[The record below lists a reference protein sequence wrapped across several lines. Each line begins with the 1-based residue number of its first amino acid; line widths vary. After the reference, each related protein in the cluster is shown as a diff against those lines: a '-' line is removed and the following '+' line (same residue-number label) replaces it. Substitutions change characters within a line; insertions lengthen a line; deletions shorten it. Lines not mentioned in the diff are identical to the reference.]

1 MEEQMNNNEIVIPNI
16 KKGMIV
22 KITLRYGQSGQ
33 DPDYP
38 KFGYITGEN
47 LYSEEPCFKVY
58 ILGTDV
64 NFDELTKMAKD
75 SRVFSNSG
83 EMYSIATHIFEES
96 NIREFT
102 QLVANSLKKRIDS
115 RLEEIREQ
123 KEWICDERK
132 ELKQF
137 PAKMKEI
144 NKKIQKKF
152 L

>member
-1 MEEQMNNNEIVIPNI
+1 MDEKNNNEIIIPNI

-22 KITLRYGQSGQ
+22 KITLRYRQPDQ
-33 DPDYP
+33 NLDYP
-38 KFGYITGEN
+38 KFGYITGES
-47 LYSEEPCFKVY
+47 LYSDNPCFKVY
-58 ILGTDV
+58 VLGTDV

-83 EMYSIATHIFEES
+83 EMYSLATHIFEES

-102 QLVANSLKKRIDS
+102 QLVANSLKERIDS
-115 RLEEIREQ
+115 RLEEIHKQ

-137 PAKMKEI
+137 PSKIKEI

>member
-1 MEEQMNNNEIVIPNI
+1 MDEKNNNEIIIPNI

-22 KITLRYGQSGQ
+22 KITLRYRQPDQ
-33 DPDYP
+33 NLDYP
-38 KFGYITGEN
+38 KFGYITGDS
-47 LYSEEPCFKVY
+47 LYSDNPCFKVY
-58 ILGTDV
+58 VLGTDV

-83 EMYSIATHIFEES
+83 EIYSLATHIFEES

-115 RLEEIREQ
+115 RLEEIHEQ
-123 KEWICDERK
+123 KERICDERK

-137 PAKMKEI
+137 PSKIKEI